1 MATIFITGG
10 TGYIGSQLIPELLQ
24 RGHSIRALVRRGSE
38 GRLPAGCDPVAGD
51 ALDASS
57 YAVAVPGCRLFLPP
71 VGAAH
76 PSPAKGKQFR
86 EIDLVSAKSAIT
98 AATQASIAHFVYL

>member
-10 TGYIGSQLIPELLQ
+10 TGYMGGQLIPELLQ

-38 GRLPAGCDPVAGD
+38 GKLPAGCDPVVGD
-51 ALDASS
+51 ALDAST
-57 YAVAVPGCRLFLPP
+57 YAVAVPGCSTFIHL
-71 VGAAH
+71 VGVAH

-86 EIDLVSAKSAIT
+86 EIDLVSARRAI
-98 AATQASIAHFVYL
+98 AAARQSS